1 MSEPS
6 TSASGQNSSSVRQIR
21 VTLWHNFAVRDWSVV
36 INGQSH
42 EHVTIEVVEALVES
56 ELILA
61 ETALTH
67 QQE

>member
-1 MSEPS
+1 MSEPN